1 MKSNRLTLFNIAKY
15 INYELLIE
23 GLVLKKGTTQSDSF
37 EKLES
42 KNKSLKFRIYRV
54 KILYAII
61 FGILPIAPLLGYFEI
76 ADFLINSTLSVEII
90 IFHGSLFISLFFTL
104 QIFNFILM
112 GMLEVSMIMSGQI
125 LEWLKTLPIPRN
137 KLKKIVLFTIFRSFD
152 IPLVVII
159 MAFPIIMYIG
169 TLSLIIF
176 LISIGIS
183 ILNAIFSFSI
193 LVIIGSRMNR
203 TLGVNQLNTKR
214 SHTIRILNFVSYAV
228 GILGSMYLIQWAFS
242 SIDDFFIMFLN
253 LNSPAL
259 TNVVLSSIPYPF
271 NPSYLVLVSIV
282 SNRVPSQL
290 WVSCICGLII
300 FTLITWWIFR
310 KALKQVGKLTFSSH
324 QNSSSS
330 IDRKKVQVDIKSTSP
345 LKAHLRKDLVQISH
359 DFKSFIAV
367 ITTFLLSFL
376 FSYYFNLGNIGRSVP
391 TEILTYTNWV
401 GLLLI
406 NPIISGMLIFNF
418 LSFEETGQSILISLP
433 IIPHDQAKAKLY
445 LILLFQTF
453 AVILPTVMYIQDPK
467 FGTFIMATLGAL
479 PLIWTFTLALFEMKV
494 NFFGKKRHHY
504 VIEEFNSNNKMFKWT
519 IIICIQYFLA
529 FWVIS
534 STFNIYVF
542 AGYDAMATFWAF
554 ISFLGLIISFM
565 IFRGMFPIFSIRSIM
580 KEEVRK
586 WFKSNFLLLIDTLV
600 SRSLEKGHLLS
611 ERSSIKII
619 KEKYLDNSQIPR
631 RDEFRVMELEKLV
644 YFMIDEI
651 LDAVY
656 DRFKIPRN
664 ERENDTR

>member
-1 MKSNRLTLFNIAKY
+1 
-15 INYELLIE
+15 
-23 GLVLKKGTTQSDSF
+23 
-37 EKLES
+37 
-42 KNKSLKFRIYRV
+42 
-54 KILYAII
+54 
-61 FGILPIAPLLGYFEI
+61 
-76 ADFLINSTLSVEII
+76 
-90 IFHGSLFISLFFTL
+90 
-104 QIFNFILM
+104 
-112 GMLEVSMIMSGQI
+112 
-125 LEWLKTLPIPRN
+125 
-137 KLKKIVLFTIFRSFD
+137 
-152 IPLVVII
+152 
-159 MAFPIIMYIG
+159 
-169 TLSLIIF
+169 
-176 LISIGIS
+176 
-183 ILNAIFSFSI
+183 
-193 LVIIGSRMNR
+193 
-203 TLGVNQLNTKR
+203 
-214 SHTIRILNFVSYAV
+214 
-228 GILGSMYLIQWAFS
+228 AFS